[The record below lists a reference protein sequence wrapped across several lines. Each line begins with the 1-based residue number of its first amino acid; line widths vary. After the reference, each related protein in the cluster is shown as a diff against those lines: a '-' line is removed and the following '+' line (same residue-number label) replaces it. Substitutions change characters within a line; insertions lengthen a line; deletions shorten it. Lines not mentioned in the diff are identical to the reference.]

1 MTPEAGMLSCTVRW
15 ADGPE
20 QEKTEGFR
28 LAGGLIVHVEAERC
42 RIAPEDVRG
51 LIFAGRPESKTFG
64 FLPLRSSHLA
74 VLMLA
79 FARTYRTI
87 APVMGERVRRTGGI
101 VTSSVTIEGHAALNP
116 AGRAVVIHLRAGSWI
131 IPLVSFQR
139 VARGEAASAPLFP
152 LVEVDL
158 HE

>member
-1 MTPEAGMLSCTVRW
+1 MEHRNPNPFGCLPLRSDWTIMPGMLACTVRW

-28 LAGGLIVHVEAERC
+28 LAGGLIVHVEAERH
-42 RIAPEDVRG
+42 RIAPEDVRS
-51 LIFAGRPESKTFG
+51 LIFSGCP
-64 FLPLRSSHLA
+64 
-74 VLMLA
+74 
-79 FARTYRTI
+79 
-87 APVMGERVRRTGGI
+87 APITRERVRRTGGV

-131 IPLVSFQR
+131 VPLVSFRR
-139 VARGEAASAPLFP
+139 VATGEAASAPLFP
-152 LVEVDL
+152 LIEVDL